1 MATIAGIVKS
11 MIETRRELR
20 IAILKK
26 AHQVSTNEAAI
37 IEALKNNI
45 PLVTG
50 GDDEM
55 DLMIEEFCVLKE
67 SMNAFA
73 SHI

>member
-1 MATIAGIVKS
+1 MATIAEIVKS

-20 IAILKK
+20 IAILKR
-26 AHQVSTNEAAI
+26 AHQVSVNEAAI

-45 PLVTG
+45 PLLT
-50 GDDEM
+50 GDDEEM